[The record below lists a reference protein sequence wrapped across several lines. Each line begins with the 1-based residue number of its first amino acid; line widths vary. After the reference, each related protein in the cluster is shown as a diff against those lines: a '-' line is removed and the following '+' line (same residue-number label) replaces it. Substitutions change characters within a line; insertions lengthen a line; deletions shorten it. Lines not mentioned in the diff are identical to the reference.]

1 LKAQLPSL
9 ASVQLATYAQVA
21 RVLQHLPALLP
32 SLIIQ
37 PATQDLVQ
45 LDIFVPMDQVIQ
57 DHVLLDTIKIQLVN
71 QAVKHAQ
78 LDIIVLKEVLQPL
91 LEHVPQDTI
100 VLKVQSF
107 TSLMTIKLVE
117 FALQVIIALMDLNTN
132 VRTVHTHQLM
142 DLTNAM
148 TAHPVSI
155 AIMMMEL
162 SLL

>member
-1 LKAQLPSL
+1 M
-9 ASVQLATYAQVA
+9 QLATYAQVA

-100 VLKVQSF
+100 VLKVQFF